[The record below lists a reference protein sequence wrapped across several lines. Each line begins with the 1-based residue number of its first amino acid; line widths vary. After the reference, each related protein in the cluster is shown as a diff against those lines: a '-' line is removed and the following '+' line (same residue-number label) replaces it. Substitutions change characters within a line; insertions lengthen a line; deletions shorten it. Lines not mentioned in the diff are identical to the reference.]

1 MINSLNSSNNS
12 RNWVLLLISFVL
24 LFFAGL
30 LKCCMDVR
38 REQNEDNDSVD
49 ENDEGE
55 EGEHGEDAVDDGGGD
70 GGGDC

>member
-1 MINSLNSSNNS
+1 MAL
-12 RNWVLLLISFVL
+12 VL

-30 LKCCMDVR
+30 VKCCMDVR
-38 REQNEDNDSVD
+38 REQDQDNDHVD